1 MHGVKTTMYLAKWLT
16 LYISACC
23 CFKINLV
30 GISRQAQSW
39 LLLLHDESE
48 WKICNQI
55 LLEVLMNRTKHFDL
69 SSSSTASCVA
79 RLMIC
84 WVCRLHFSR
93 LVCSVLSLDECLIKI
108 NYGRFCVAPRK
119 PCRLVWCRDWLIL
132 SNDKNRNISNLKTL

>member
-1 MHGVKTTMYLAKWLT
+1 MQGVKTTMYLAKWLT

-69 SSSSTASCVA
+69 SSSLTASCVA

-84 WVCRLHFSR
+84 
-93 LVCSVLSLDECLIKI
+93 
-108 NYGRFCVAPRK
+108 
-119 PCRLVWCRDWLIL
+119 
-132 SNDKNRNISNLKTL
+132 

>member
-1 MHGVKTTMYLAKWLT
+1 MQGVKTTMYLAKWLT

-84 WVCRLHFSR
+84 
-93 LVCSVLSLDECLIKI
+93 
-108 NYGRFCVAPRK
+108 
-119 PCRLVWCRDWLIL
+119 
-132 SNDKNRNISNLKTL
+132 

>member
-1 MHGVKTTMYLAKWLT
+1 MRRVKRTICLAKWLT
-16 LYISACC
+16 LYISAFC

-39 LLLLHDESE
+39 WLFLHDERV

-69 SSSSTASCVA
+69 SSSLTASCVA

-84 WVCRLHFSR
+84 WVCRLHFSG
-93 LVCSVLSLDECLIKI
+93 LVCSVLSTDEYLIKI
-108 NYGRFCVAPRK
+108 YNGRFCVAPRK
-119 PCRLVWCRDWLIL
+119 LCRLVWYRDWLIL
-132 SNDKNRNISNLKTL
+132 SNDKIKNKSNLKTL

>member
-1 MHGVKTTMYLAKWLT
+1 MRGVKKTMYLAKWLT

-39 LLLLHDESE
+39 LLLLHDDSE

-69 SSSSTASCVA
+69 TLKQLLVT
-79 RLMIC
+79 
-84 WVCRLHFSR
+84 FS
-93 LVCSVLSLDECLIKI
+93 LL
-108 NYGRFCVAPRK
+108 
-119 PCRLVWCRDWLIL
+119 
-132 SNDKNRNISNLKTL
+132 

>member
-1 MHGVKTTMYLAKWLT
+1 MQGVKTTMYLAKWLT

-69 SSSSTASCVA
+69 TLKQLLVT
-79 RLMIC
+79 
-84 WVCRLHFSR
+84 FS
-93 LVCSVLSLDECLIKI
+93 LL
-108 NYGRFCVAPRK
+108 
-119 PCRLVWCRDWLIL
+119 
-132 SNDKNRNISNLKTL
+132 

>member
-1 MHGVKTTMYLAKWLT
+1 MRGVKTTMYLAKWLT

-39 LLLLHDESE
+39 LLLLHDDSE

-69 SSSSTASCVA
+69 TLKQLLVT
-79 RLMIC
+79 
-84 WVCRLHFSR
+84 FS
-93 LVCSVLSLDECLIKI
+93 LL
-108 NYGRFCVAPRK
+108 
-119 PCRLVWCRDWLIL
+119 
-132 SNDKNRNISNLKTL
+132 

>member
-1 MHGVKTTMYLAKWLT
+1 MQGVKTTMYLAKWLT

-39 LLLLHDESE
+39 LLLLHDDSE

-69 SSSSTASCVA
+69 SSSLTASCVA

-84 WVCRLHFSR
+84 
-93 LVCSVLSLDECLIKI
+93 
-108 NYGRFCVAPRK
+108 
-119 PCRLVWCRDWLIL
+119 
-132 SNDKNRNISNLKTL
+132 

>member
-1 MHGVKTTMYLAKWLT
+1 MRGVKTTMYLAKWLT

-69 SSSSTASCVA
+69 TLKQLLVT
-79 RLMIC
+79 
-84 WVCRLHFSR
+84 FS
-93 LVCSVLSLDECLIKI
+93 LL
-108 NYGRFCVAPRK
+108 
-119 PCRLVWCRDWLIL
+119 
-132 SNDKNRNISNLKTL
+132 